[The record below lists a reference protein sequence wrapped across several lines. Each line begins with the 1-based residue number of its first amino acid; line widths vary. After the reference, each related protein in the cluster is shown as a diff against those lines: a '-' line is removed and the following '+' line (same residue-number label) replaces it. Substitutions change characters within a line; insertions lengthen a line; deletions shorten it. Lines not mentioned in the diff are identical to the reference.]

1 MLSLYTTPDKKRKRK
16 QEQEQAEQGK
26 VIKRPRRRS
35 LNWCP
40 HFPLCDLLF
49 AFGRPLRLQLLLL
62 LLLLEVEE
70 GEEVRPRDK

>member
-16 QEQEQAEQGK
+16 QEQAEQGK

-49 AFGRPLRLQLLLL
+49 AFGRPQLLV
-62 LLLLEVEE
+62 LLEGGGEAAREE
-70 GEEVRPRDK
+70 ATR

>member
-1 MLSLYTTPDKKRKRK
+1 MLSTTDKKRKRK

-49 AFGRPLRLQLLLL
+49 AFGRPQLLV
-62 LLLLEVEE
+62 LLEGGGVGGGEAAREE
-70 GEEVRPRDK
+70 ATR